1 MGYSHQNRYDGAPD
15 SAALWNLLDNVR
27 DYLPFQVP
35 APDQAGR
42 LHRSRQPHRPQAP
55 ARSVHA
61 AVLDVLSHGPRHGGQ
76 VVREIAEQDGDA
88 APGAAEVYPEL
99 QFLVDEGLATVEE
112 SDGRRTYTL
121 TEAGRAEAG
130 EVAENAS
137 PAAAAPWEAFTR
149 LFDGRGELPKAGVKL
164 AQAVHQVAL
173 SGTEDQR
180 RRATALLDETRRR
193 IYGILAEDGD
203 PDGADGADSADSAS
217 SSDGA

>member
-1 MGYSHQNRYDGAPD
+1 MGYPHQNRYDGAPD
-15 SAALWNLLDNVR
+15 PAALWNLLENVR

-42 LHRSRQPHRPQAP
+42 VPRPPRPQRP
-55 ARSVHA
+55 QRPQRPTRSVHA

-76 VVREIAEQDGDA
+76 VVREIAGQDGDD

-99 QFLVDEGLATVEE
+99 QLLVDEGLATVEE

-121 TEAGRAEAG
+121 TEEGRAEASDTAG
-130 EVAENAS
+130 QD
-137 PAAAAPWEAFTR
+137 AAPAPWDTVAR

-164 AQAVHQVAL
+164 GQAVHQVGV

-180 RRATALLDETRRR
+180 RRATELLDETRRR
-193 IYGILAEDGD
+193 IYGILAEDSTT
-203 PDGADGADSADSAS
+203 DSADN
-217 SSDGA
+217 GAPEV